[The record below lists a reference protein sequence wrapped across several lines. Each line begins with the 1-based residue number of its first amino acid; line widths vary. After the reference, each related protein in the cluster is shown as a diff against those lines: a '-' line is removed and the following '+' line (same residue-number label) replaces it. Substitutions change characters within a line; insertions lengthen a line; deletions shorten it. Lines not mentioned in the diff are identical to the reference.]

1 MKRVLSMVLACLLV
15 FTLFLGASIA
25 ETQGVKAPGDTL
37 ICLAIS
43 SLGND
48 FMSMLN
54 TKFQEKFT
62 GAGYQYQ
69 SASADGS
76 AQKQIEQIENFVS
89 MGADVIIVMAVE
101 ANGLT
106 DVCQRAMDAGTAIYA
121 FTTNTK
127 AYTIYRGA
135 NDTIIGNRIAEM
147 ASEWVH
153 QAFPDA
159 QNGSVNC
166 AIFKYMDS
174 EETVER
180 SQALSYIAE
189 INPKVSIV
197 AQVEVPYTTEDAL
210 AASENLAQTN
220 PDIDLVLCY
229 NGGMGI
235 GVNSYVFSPSSAW
248 KDYEHFGV
256 FGSDKTDEI
265 LALIEA
271 SKTNESV
278 YRGTAV
284 MGGNINKTIEDIFA
298 NVEEYM
304 SGAQDYVKGH
314 FSEPTLVTAANVSD
328 Q

>member
-1 MKRVLSMVLACLLV
+1 MKKAVSKLLVCLLV
-15 FTLFLGASIA
+15 LTLFAGTFSLA
-25 ETQGVKAPGDTL
+25 EDVKAPEDTL
-37 ICLAIS
+37 VCFAIS

-48 FMSMLN
+48 FMSNLN
-54 TKFQEKFT
+54 SSFQAKFT
-62 GAGYQYQ
+62 EAGYQFE

-76 AQKQIEQIENFVS
+76 AQKQIEQIENFVA
-89 MGADVIIVMAVE
+89 MGADIIIVMAVE

-147 ASEWVH
+147 ASEWVDA
-153 QAFPDA
+153 AFPDA
-159 QNGSVNC
+159 EDGSVNC
-166 AIFKYMDS
+166 AIFRYMDS

-180 SQALSYIAE
+180 SDALAYIAD
-189 INPKVSIV
+189 INSKVAIV
-197 AQVEVPYTTEDAL
+197 AEVEVAYTTEAAM

-235 GVNSYVFSPSSAW
+235 GVNSYVYTPSSVW
-248 KDYEHFGV
+248 TDYEHFGV
-256 FGSDKTDEI
+256 FGSDKTDEM

-271 SKTNESV
+271 SKTNEAV

-298 NVEEYM
+298 NVVEYL
-304 SGAQDYVKGH
+304 SGVEDFRTEY
-314 FSEPTLVTAANVSD
+314 FTEPTLVTAANVSD